1 MDFPVTVDSQE
12 DFDDLIKPRLEREKT
27 KRVDLQKQVDSL
39 TAEKQELTTK
49 VTDFESR
56 ATAAEQW
63 KNERETAD
71 ALNETRSAVAKEFG
85 VAVEALRGADEDVRD
100 FSRVGLPIR
109 RLELDHIFADAD
121 RGDRLHQLAEALGH
135 AGQRAPRQPACGV
148 ALKAP

>member
-39 TAEKQELTTK
+39 TAEKQELATK

-63 KNERETAD
+63 KNEREMAD

-85 VAVEALRGADEDVRD
+85 VAVEALRGADEAELRAHAEVLKPLIQTPKTPVIPRIGDKPEGHEDTAGHEAVR
-100 FSRVGLPIR
+100 
-109 RLELDHIFADAD
+109 
-121 RGDRLHQLAEALGH
+121 QLFGTD
-135 AGQRAPRQPACGV
+135 
-148 ALKAP
+148 

>member
-39 TAEKQELTTK
+39 TAEKQELATK

-85 VAVEALRGADEDVRD
+85 VAVEALRGADEAELRAHAEVLKPLIQTPKTPVIPRIGDKPEDHEDTAGHEAVR
-100 FSRVGLPIR
+100 
-109 RLELDHIFADAD
+109 
-121 RGDRLHQLAEALGH
+121 QLFGTD
-135 AGQRAPRQPACGV
+135 
-148 ALKAP
+148 